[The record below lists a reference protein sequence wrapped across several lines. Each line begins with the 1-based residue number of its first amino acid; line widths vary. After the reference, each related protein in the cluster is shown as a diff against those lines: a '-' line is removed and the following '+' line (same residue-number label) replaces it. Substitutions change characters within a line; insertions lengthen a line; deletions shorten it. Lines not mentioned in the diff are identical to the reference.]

1 MAGTGASSPFIK
13 DEPEDQFFSSHN
25 QRYVGGAQ
33 QGFSIPQQHFN
44 QFGSQP
50 NSGSINPSDLT
61 MGGNGV
67 PLQNGGYGS
76 SLQNNFTSQASNP
89 NGSYSKGIS
98 TFGDDELLDSLGT
111 ISDSHANQGG
121 IQNNGQDFGIDFDFP
136 QNIYTGHNDTTVLSV
151 DPNHINGYSNTPD
164 GDPIQSPFVYNFN
177 QAQFRHTQ
185 PQHAFGTS
193 LQSPASYTGSP
204 LPGSEIR
211 NGSTDGSSY
220 MTAKPRPR
228 LSQGMQRKSSN
239 TRNPLTPKTP
249 AISSLNLG
257 SNDPSSF
264 PTQPIRTTHSHRHQ
278 KTLSGQWDQTPSS
291 LASFPGSDFSP
302 IQGVHPNPQISDI
315 LKGASMPTK
324 LNNGHQAG
332 SAPAS
337 QSQEMKRRRRRESH
351 NLVERRRRDNINERI
366 QELSHLVPL
375 HRLEDEKVRKALQNN
390 SPLSPTL
397 AGLPAPPTSLS
408 PPQATSGLAG
418 PGARRATAGNI
429 TTGIPIEE
437 KDKGPN
443 KGDILNGAVSWTRDL
458 MWMLHVKLQQQE
470 ELANLI
476 AELGGQFPYE
486 QTEDERRMHTEL
498 MDAMVKNDVTTF
510 QYSRAPGTG
519 LRVPKHT
526 DVRGD
531 PIGSS
536 THGQLDSVS
545 VSPENHST
553 GDAGQAGMGGP
564 GQYWSGHNSGG
575 SGAGSISFKEED
587 EYGMDLTQ

>member
-1 MAGTGASSPFIK
+1 MAGTGSSSPFIK

-25 QRYVGGAQ
+25 NHRFMGGSQ
-33 QGFSIPQQHFN
+33 QGFNAPQQHFN
-44 QFGSQP
+44 QFGSHG
-50 NSGSINPSDLT
+50 GSINPSDLT

-67 PLQNGGYGS
+67 AIPNGGYGS
-76 SLQNNFTSQASNP
+76 SFQNNFNSQASNP
-89 NGSYSKGIS
+89 SASFSKGIS
-98 TFGDDELLDSLGT
+98 TFGDDELIASLG
-111 ISDSHANQGG
+111 SSNQAGM
-121 IQNNGQDFGIDFDFP
+121 QSNEQEFGMDFDFP
-136 QNIYTGHNDTTVLSV
+136 QNMYSGQNGASALSV

-164 GDPIQSPFVYNFN
+164 GDPIQSPFVHNFN
-177 QAQFRHTQ
+177 HAQFRHMQ
-185 PQHAFGTS
+185 PQHTFGNS
-193 LQSPASYTGSP
+193 LHSPGSYTGSP
-204 LPGSEIR
+204 VPGSDL
-211 NGSTDGSSY
+211 NNSSADASNY
-220 MTAKPRPR
+220 AKQRPR
-228 LSQGMQRKSSN
+228 LSQVMQGRKSSN
-239 TRNPLTPKTP
+239 TRSPLTPKTP
-249 AISSLNLG
+249 VISNLRIG
-257 SNDPSSF
+257 SAEHSNF
-264 PTQPIRTTHSHRHQ
+264 PTEPIRTSQSHRHQ

-291 LASFPGSDFSP
+291 LNSFGGSDFSP
-302 IQGVHPNPQISDI
+302 IQGVHPNPAISDI
-315 LKGASMPTK
+315 LKGTSMPTK

-332 SAPAS
+332 SAPAL

-366 QELSHLVPL
+366 QELSHLVPM

-397 AGLPAPPTSLS
+397 AGLSAPPSGMS

-458 MWMLHVKLQQQE
+458 MWMLHLKLQQQE
-470 ELANLI
+470 DLANII
-476 AELGGQFPYE
+476 AELGGTFPFE
-486 QTEDERRMHTEL
+486 ETEDEKRMHTEL
-498 MDAMVKNDVTTF
+498 MDAMVKNDGAKF
-510 QYSRAPGTG
+510 HYSRAPGSG

-526 DVRGD
+526 DVKGD
-531 PIGSS
+531 ALGSS
-536 THGQLDSVS
+536 AQGGQLDTSL
-545 VSPENHST
+545 SPDNDST